1 MKKLFT
7 ILAAALF
14 VVACGGGN
22 AKKEE
27 PKSIEDQLLK
37 HVAKIEK
44 AVKADNYEK
53 AIDLYW
59 AFEEWVDS
67 LDDEQYDEFEEAFEK
82 NEKRLYILDE
92 VGSAAY
98 YEEDEGMY
106 CEDDECMYCEDDE
119 CMYYE
124 DDECEPE
131 VPMVYSNCF
140 DGYLNVRA
148 GASTK
153 SQVLGILR
161 NGEAAELLS
170 VEGKWTKV
178 RVNGI
183 EGYIWTADTQT
194 TPSDPVYISSASVIG
209 EWMWADANGHLDF
222 CTIESNGDFNL
233 YGHSHLED
241 SSGKWHLSGHNLVLK
256 VDNGE
261 TYVCSVTGRSIIIDG
276 REYEKM

>member
-22 AKKEE
+22 SKKEE
-27 PKSIEDQLLK
+27 PKSIEDQLLEY
-37 HVAKIEK
+37 VAKMER

-59 AFEEWVDS
+59 DYETWINS
-67 LDDEQYDEFEEAFEK
+67 LDDEQYEEFEEAFYK

-92 VGSAAY
+92 VGSTAY
-98 YEEDEGMY
+98 YEENEGMY
-106 CEDDECMYCEDDE
+106 CEDDV
-119 CMYYE
+119 
-124 DDECEPE
+124 CEPE
-131 VPMVYSNCF
+131 VPVVYSNCF

-209 EWMWADANGHLDF
+209 EWEWCDEYAHFDF
-222 CTIESNGDFNL
+222 CTIESNGDFYL
-233 YGHSHLED
+233 TGHSHLED
-241 SSGKWHLSGHNLVLK
+241 PSGKWHLSGHNLVLK